1 MQSECKMKG
10 HKSSISN
17 QNSSGTKKTTTTKKP
32 CNPRKHNSSCKSEA
46 ATELSHDIVRT
57 TLDHTPTT
65 LSVNAI
71 RSKFPDHI
79 SDEHLRQHFSKFE
92 KDILRVVILRSK
104 KGKYGLITFS
114 SSDIAETART
124 EFRDQRLLG
133 CLTHLSYYEYRTT
146 PKDQICSEVASC
158 VPSKTDSCAT
168 ASVGVEQSGTKNL
181 HQASELEPAVTSGD
195 SLSGNN
201 TLCVE
206 GIHCKLPDEIGDD
219 ELMKHFCAFGNDI
232 ISASIVRNPQ
242 TKLSAGYGIITF
254 KSPEIVKKAQ
264 KKYNGTHLCRKY
276 QLRAT
281 LKNLASST
289 KSTILVAKVG
299 EDTEVLSSDDRRLSE
314 SNLAALRK
322 KRESQKTCDD
332 SASSSSF
339 AVSDNKDVKSLKDK
353 EIPSFAGLV
362 VENLSDIVEE
372 SELKA
377 LVSSCGANVSSC
389 VILRSPGPVA
399 INTCVANITL
409 VDSSQLG
416 DVIKQLNEKEV
427 YGCKLRVYATDKKP
441 LLHIEERKISSALF
455 EFITKNSHSQIK
467 MFEEKGGVFK
477 YQEPKRCALI
487 SAPGENVTTEFLLY
501 VFNRYTEKAF
511 DFKPSQWNQ
520 LTLNADK
527 YTPSLLNRAG
537 SKFRAEV
544 DAHVIPQID
553 KHEILFVGT
562 CEGVARTSSWLMDQ
576 LTREF
581 GIERY
586 RINQLMLIK
595 VIFNFF

>member
-10 HKSSISN
+10 RKSSISN

-92 KDILRVVILRSK
+92 KYILCAVILRSR

-114 SSDIAETART
+114 SYDIAETARKV
-124 EFRDQRLLG
+124 FRDQRLLG

-146 PKDQICSEVASC
+146 PKDQIRSEVTSC
-158 VPSKTDSCAT
+158 VPSKTDSCTT
-168 ASVGVEQSGTKNL
+168 APVGDEQSSTKNL

-195 SLSGNN
+195 SPSGNN

-232 ISASIVRNPQ
+232 ISASIVRNSQ
-242 TKLSAGYGIITF
+242 TKLSAGYGIIIF
-254 KSPEIVKKAQ
+254 KSPEIAKKAQ
-264 KKYNGTHLCRKY
+264 KKYNGTHLCKKY
-276 QLRAT
+276 QLRV
-281 LKNLASST
+281 KNLASST
-289 KSTILVAKVG
+289 KSTILVAEVD
-299 EDTEVLSSDDRRLSE
+299 EDTEVLSSSNDRRLSE
-314 SNLAALRK
+314 SNLAAHRK
-322 KRESQKTCDD
+322 KRESQKTCDG

-339 AVSDNKDVKSLKDK
+339 AVSDSKDVKSLKDK
-353 EIPSFAGLV
+353 ETPFTGLV
-362 VENLSDIVEE
+362 VENLSCVVEE

-441 LLHIEERKISSALF
+441 HLHIEERKISSVLF

-467 MFEEKGGVFK
+467 TFEEKGGIFK
-477 YQEPKRCALI
+477 YQEPKHCALI
-487 SAPGENVTTEFLLY
+487 SAPGENITTEFLLH

-511 DFKPSQWNQ
+511 DFKPRQWYQ

-544 DAHVIPQID
+544 DAHIIPQID
-553 KHEILFVGT
+553 KHEIFFVGT

-586 RINQLMLIK
+586 RINQLILK
-595 VIFNFF
+595 

>member
-1 MQSECKMKG
+1 MKG
-10 HKSSISN
+10 RKSSISN

-32 CNPRKHNSSCKSEA
+32 CNPRKYNSSCKSEA

-57 TLDHTPTT
+57 TLDHTPTS

-92 KDILRVVILRSK
+92 KYILHAVILRSR

-114 SSDIAETART
+114 SSDIAETARKA
-124 EFRDQRLLG
+124 FRDQRLLG

-146 PKDQICSEVASC
+146 PKDQIHSEVASC
-158 VPSKTDSCAT
+158 VPSKTDSFAT
-168 ASVGVEQSGTKNL
+168 ASIGVEQSSTKNL
-181 HQASELEPAVTSGD
+181 HQASELEPAVISGD
-195 SLSGNN
+195 SPSGNN

-219 ELMKHFCAFGNDI
+219 ELMEHFKSFGNDI

-242 TKLSAGYGIITF
+242 TKLSAGYGIIIF
-254 KSPEIVKKAQ
+254 KNPEIAKKAQ

-276 QLRAT
+276 QLRVT

-299 EDTEVLSSDDRRLSE
+299 EDTEVLSSSDDRRLSE

-322 KRESQKTCDD
+322 KRESQETCDG

-339 AVSDNKDVKSLKDK
+339 AVSDSKDVKSLKDK
-353 EIPSFAGLV
+353 ETPSFTGLV
-362 VENLSDIVEE
+362 AENLSCMVEE

-377 LVSSCGANVSSC
+377 LVSGCGANVSSC

-427 YGCKLRVYATDKKP
+427 YGYKLRVYATDKKP

-467 MFEEKGGVFK
+467 AFEEKGGVFK

-487 SAPGENVTTEFLLY
+487 SAPGENVAIEFLLQ
-501 VFNRYTEKAF
+501 VFNRYTEKGF
-511 DFKPSQWNQ
+511 DFKHSQWNQ
-520 LTLNADK
+520 LMLNADK
-527 YTPSLLNRAG
+527 CTPSLLNRAG
-537 SKFRAEV
+537 SKFRAEG
-544 DAHVIPQID
+544 DAHIIPQID

-581 GIERY
+581 EIERY
-586 RINQLMLIK
+586 RINQLMFK
-595 VIFNFF
+595 